1 MTPFRQPGERVRP
14 GPCIKLRVGVLP
26 GPFSSLPT
34 PWHRPARILLS
45 CIAASRFA
53 SRLKPFMPE
62 STVLDLSA
70 SEELCTEPGALER
83 VRRAYARLEPGGQL
97 EIRSRVAEHAF
108 AVRAW
113 SRKNGVSVVVDEPA
127 DGFRRFVLAAPAAG
141 G

>member
-1 MTPFRQPGERVRP
+1 MT
-14 GPCIKLRVGVLP
+14 
-26 GPFSSLPT
+26 
-34 PWHRPARILLS
+34 
-45 CIAASRFA
+45 
-53 SRLKPFMPE
+53 E

-97 EIRSRVAEHAF
+97 EIRSPVAEHAF

-113 SRKNGVSVVVDEPA
+113 SRKNGVTVVVDEA
-127 DGFRRFVLAAPAAG
+127 ANGFRRLVLAARSAG